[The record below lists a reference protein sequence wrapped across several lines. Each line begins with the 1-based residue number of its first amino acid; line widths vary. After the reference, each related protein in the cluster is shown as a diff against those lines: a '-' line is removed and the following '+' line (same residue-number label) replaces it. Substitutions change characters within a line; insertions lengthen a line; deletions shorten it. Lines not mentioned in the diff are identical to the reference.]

1 MKKLFLAVVAV
12 LALASC
18 NQEKGGGIQYM
29 PFQESEKSNWGL
41 IDASGQALLTDE
53 FKQMPTVVMHDR
65 FFVKNNKGLWELYTA
80 EAKPKQIGDEYSQAG
95 VFVENVAPV
104 VQKDKQIEF
113 IDVDG
118 NVKFTLDK
126 VNGKVVSSCTN
137 FKDGVAI
144 FQVDQYYG
152 CINPNGDVVV
162 EPEYLKI
169 YPANE
174 GKMLAVDKKQEK
186 YLQSGDL
193 DQVTYTILSTKGE
206 ELGTMKSSKY
216 KLTDGIFQSGVMVV
230 TDEAGDGSRRVG
242 LVDQNGDWV
251 LKPSDKVKGIK
262 AIQGKQFIYTD
273 GDQQGVMDFEGN
285 VLIRPRYADIVFA
298 NSTLYFAK
306 ADKDK
311 AGYQL
316 MDANEKQ
323 IGKDEYMNVLPFM
336 GNNAI
341 VQESQT
347 NWIFINSQG
356 EDLKVKQDVYA
367 ISNRAMGD
375 AVVQNEYFDFD
386 NIISALKLTKDGFF
400 DLNLNI
406 GAEAMTAALAGLAA
420 DGEMDA
426 ATIQTDAQDYALQS
440 VISAGL
446 VRENIAMTVSSTFDE
461 PLAEGSDGAYQ
472 FKSIKP
478 NQIGLDIPTSVA
490 LMGKSG
496 QLTRAIINKV
506 KTLGQVVKE
515 NPNAAIVNVGDAS
528 YFVANTGTHV
538 FVVYGYL
545 DVSQIDINQ
554 YLNVKESVAEP
565 VKMVTDQL
573 QDMDYS
579 EFADTLASALKALG
593 EALESVEDVETE
605 IDE

>member
-1 MKKLFLAVVAV
+1 MM
-12 LALASC
+12 ALASC

-251 LKPSDKVKGIK
+251 MKPSDKVKGIK
-262 AIQGKQFIYTD
+262 AFRNKTFIYTD
-273 GDQQGVMDFEGN
+273 GEQQGVMDFEGN

-316 MDANEKQ
+316 MDADEKQ

-347 NWIFINSQG
+347 NWIFINTQG

-426 ATIQTDAQDYALQS
+426 ATIQADAQDYALQS

-478 NQIGLDIPTSVA
+478 NQIGLDIPTTMA

-496 QLTRAIINKV
+496 QLARAIINKV

>member
-1 MKKLFLAVVAV
+1 M
-12 LALASC
+12 
-18 NQEKGGGIQYM
+18 
-29 PFQESEKSNWGL
+29 
-41 IDASGQALLTDE
+41 
-53 FKQMPTVVMHDR
+53 
-65 FFVKNNKGLWELYTA
+65 
-80 EAKPKQIGDEYSQAG
+80 
-95 VFVENVAPV
+95 
-104 VQKDKQIEF
+104 
-113 IDVDG
+113 
-118 NVKFTLDK
+118 
-126 VNGKVVSSCTN
+126 
-137 FKDGVAI
+137 
-144 FQVDQYYG
+144 
-152 CINPNGDVVV
+152 
-162 EPEYLKI
+162 
-169 YPANE
+169 
-174 GKMLAVDKKQEK
+174 
-186 YLQSGDL
+186 
-193 DQVTYTILSTKGE
+193 
-206 ELGTMKSSKY
+206 
-216 KLTDGIFQSGVMVV
+216 
-230 TDEAGDGSRRVG
+230 
-242 LVDQNGDWV
+242 
-251 LKPSDKVKGIK
+251 
-262 AIQGKQFIYTD
+262 
-273 GDQQGVMDFEGN
+273 
-285 VLIRPRYADIVFA
+285 FA

-316 MDANEKQ
+316 MDINEKQ

-406 GAEAMTAALAGLAA
+406 GAEAMTSALAGLAA

-446 VRENIAMTVSSTFDE
+446 VRENIAMTVSSTFDV

-565 VKMVTDQL
+565 VKMATDQL